1 MTQITA
7 AVDWWESF
15 FHGIA
20 LDLWRAAVTEEATV
34 EQAEFLAETL
44 DVPTG
49 SSVLD
54 VPCGN
59 GRLALALAARGYRLT
74 GVDIASEFI
83 DEARSRGPDI
93 RWICGDM
100 RQLPQDNPFD
110 GAYCWGNSFGYLDD
124 RGNADFVDAVG
135 RCLRPGARFILEN
148 GAIAETLFAQLEDE
162 KTFEIGDIR
171 MDIRNHYDARRGRL
185 HTEYTFARDGE
196 SETKTGSQR
205 VYTAGEVCRMLEHS
219 GFEVETLYGGVDRQ
233 PFAIGSPHLIA
244 VARKKGADPSS
255 KADSRTAGHTPARS
269 SRARA

>member
-1 MTQITA
+1 MTRITA

-59 GRLALALAARGYRLT
+59 GRLALALAGKGYRLT